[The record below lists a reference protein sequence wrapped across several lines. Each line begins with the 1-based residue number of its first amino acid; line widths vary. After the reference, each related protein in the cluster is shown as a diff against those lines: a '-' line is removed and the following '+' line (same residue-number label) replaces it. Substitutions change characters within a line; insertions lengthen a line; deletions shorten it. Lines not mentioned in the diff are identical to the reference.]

1 MFYLSTSESLWT
13 QQQTSSN
20 SWRADNDMHNDPKKD
35 YTCTCMIQE
44 SFMDVYCS
52 KLLHYNVAIYNVLYM
67 HSSSFLSLVHRL
79 ACHCYL
85 FSCQVTAQLLDL
97 CLQGSNLHMP
107 WRPVCVCMC
116 VSTCMYLHVLLQ
128 IVHAQAAG
136 LEYILLLLSFWVW
149 PSVTL
154 PLWLLEQR
162 CHGFLVNAHHARA
175 CDSRCKG

>member
-1 MFYLSTSESLWT
+1 MCQSKPTMADMETKCFTFLQANHYESCE
-13 QQQTSSN
+13 QQTSSN

-116 VSTCMYLHVLLQ
+116 VSTCMHVLT
-128 IVHAQAAG
+128 ATN
-136 LEYILLLLSFWVW
+136 S
-149 PSVTL
+149 
-154 PLWLLEQR
+154 
-162 CHGFLVNAHHARA
+162 A
-175 CDSRCKG
+175 CTGGRS